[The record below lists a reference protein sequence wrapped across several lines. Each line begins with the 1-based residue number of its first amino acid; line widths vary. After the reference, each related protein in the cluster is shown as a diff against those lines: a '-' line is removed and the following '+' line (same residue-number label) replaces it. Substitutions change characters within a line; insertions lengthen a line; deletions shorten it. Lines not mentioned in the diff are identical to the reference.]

1 MRVQHHDLQRAADAA
16 QIDQSVVVFL
26 EAMKISNLGMLAAAA
41 DSFAEV
47 DEQFWQ
53 KWCDGIISE
62 EGKELKLTDDNKMTA
77 RAALRYLW
85 KEASSSWPQDGHE
98 FADPLSWQRNEGP
111 KQSSPKEMSPEIFQT
126 LVEKYESTTVDGRQR
141 SFPMRLLLGAEKV
154 VNRVWVEHH
163 VTRQY
168 TPLQLHELLEC
179 RCFDS
184 SGQLNSLAPMFK
196 TKSPHQ
202 KLTLDKDMHAVVM
215 EDEPSWS
222 PKGLLSILDAI
233 EAIQFC
239 WILIRLAHELDI
251 LSYTRWWSQL
261 FRSKT
266 NKIEAL
272 KIYWIEASWRLA
284 LALRQGRDFA
294 AVSAEI
300 MEDTAALQTALT
312 KDTPKPK
319 GSGKSAAATAA
330 HSTTN
335 PRGRTAGAWRNSH
348 SSSGSRPYQR
358 DNTWHRSQPW
368 SNWRTRPQGQEA
380 ARKQD
385 DHHTTQG

>member
-62 EGKELKLTDDNKMTA
+62 EGKELKLTDDNEMTA
-77 RAALRYLW
+77 WAALRYLW

-98 FADPLSWQRNEGP
+98 FADPPSWQRNEGP

-168 TPLQLHELLEC
+168 TPLQLHEILRVQMFRQQWPTQQSRAHVQDQVTSPEADARQRHACC
-179 RCFDS
+179 RH
-184 SGQLNSLAPMFK
+184 G
-196 TKSPHQ
+196 
-202 KLTLDKDMHAVVM
+202 
-215 EDEPSWS
+215 
-222 PKGLLSILDAI
+222 
-233 EAIQFC
+233 
-239 WILIRLAHELDI
+239 
-251 LSYTRWWSQL
+251 
-261 FRSKT
+261 
-266 NKIEAL
+266 
-272 KIYWIEASWRLA
+272 
-284 LALRQGRDFA
+284 
-294 AVSAEI
+294 
-300 MEDTAALQTALT
+300 
-312 KDTPKPK
+312 
-319 GSGKSAAATAA
+319 
-330 HSTTN
+330 
-335 PRGRTAGAWRNSH
+335 GRTIMVSKRPPQHLGCNRSHPILLDTDPPCTRAGH
-348 SSSGSRPYQR
+348 
-358 DNTWHRSQPW
+358 
-368 SNWRTRPQGQEA
+368 PQLHEMVVS
-380 ARKQD
+380 
-385 DHHTTQG
+385 TF